1 MDFKLFCRRS
11 GLIFVEALAAGVV
24 LAVVVVCVLGWRLL
38 SAPLDMEFARPYVQE
53 ALRDEQSGIHVSMDK
68 IVLFW
73 PDVREPLLLGLQGA
87 SVYGPDGRVVASI
100 DEAALGLNKAHL
112 LMGQIR
118 PEGLVLKRPS
128 LRLIRNADNSF
139 DIGVADMKTYGPV
152 APKEEEGAQG
162 DYIEQILGVLAG
174 DRNGPVAD
182 SLLSELR
189 SFEIEE
195 ASLLVDDRVLALSWV
210 LPRADIVIERVDG
223 ALRSKGIVD
232 LPAESGAAP
241 RLKFTAELGLASEAV
256 DLDAVLENFDLSL
269 LGQKIPELEILKT
282 QDVLLN
288 AQFKARID
296 KGMKLQRA
304 DLTVLSEAGA
314 LNIAELSAE
323 PVAYKDLGVLAH
335 YTAQNGQVDLKKVQV
350 TISGVKLEGNA
361 DLRLSEAGA
370 VNGPVRLEIERLAQS
385 AIAPLWPAALAE
397 DNSKEWIVD
406 KLGDGIFSN
415 VYAQG
420 DLEVLAG
427 ADGRSVDLKNLV
439 AGFEFDGMSVNY
451 RAPLK
456 PVTDAKG
463 KGTFNLNSETLRVDI
478 ESAKVMG
485 LAISEADVE
494 LVNIIEAG
502 KGQADINLKL
512 QGPAKSVFTYIRDEP
527 IGVNSEIDVANV
539 KGQADL
545 QVNISLP
552 TKSNIKIEDVDVNVR
567 GALREAVLP
576 NVVRGLA
583 LSEGPF
589 DVSVKDNALRVKGK
603 GRLGDQPIVLDY
615 HEYLSAAGKPY
626 AMQVKAALL
635 ATPAL
640 RDQFGMD
647 LSSFLE
653 GPVFAD
659 VTYTE
664 YAGGRADA
672 VVAADLT
679 PAKMFVD
686 PFDYEKQPGVKGET
700 TLRAVLR
707 NGELK
712 EIVDLK
718 GSAPSLSLESSV
730 LRFRQKG
737 EETELAGGKVS
748 RFTLNETVARL
759 EFEVGPSGQAKIV
772 MDGPFLDARPFLDDE
787 KEEGKPYDAPPMLI
801 SVAVDRMRTTDE
813 ETVQYAKLYIDIDGL
828 GKINQMEMDGIAGA
842 GDIYLRYKPDGSG
855 KRVFRLE
862 ADDAGATLKAFDLY
876 KGVRGGK
883 LVIYGEPIHG
893 VFDRNL
899 IGVAEMTNFKVVD
912 APALAQLL
920 GAMSLPGLMASLNG
934 DEGLSFTKMEA
945 NFDWLY
951 RPSGSLLVFK
961 DGRTSGN
968 SLGLTFDGTFDNAA
982 HTMDVTGTIIP
993 LSGINKVIGDIPLV
1007 GDILTGGTGALIAA
1021 TYTMKGSS
1029 EDPKV
1034 SVNPLSVLTPGILRR
1049 VLFE

>member
-1 MDFKLFCRRS
+1 M
-11 GLIFVEALAAGVV
+11 
-24 LAVVVVCVLGWRLL
+24 
-38 SAPLDMEFARPYVQE
+38 SAPLDMEFARPYIQE
-53 ALRDEQSGIHVSMDK
+53 ALRDEQSGMYVSMDN

-73 PDVREPLLLGLQGA
+73 PDLREPLLLGLKGA
-87 SVYGPDGRVVASI
+87 SVYGPEGRVVASI
-100 DEAALGLNKAHL
+100 GEAALGLNKAHL

-128 LRLIRNADNSF
+128 LSLIRNADNSF
-139 DIGVADMKTYGPV
+139 DIGVADTKIYGP
-152 APKEEEGAQG
+152 AQPKEEDGAQV

-174 DRNGPVAD
+174 DQNGPVAD

-210 LPRADIVIERVDG
+210 LPRADIVIERVEG

-232 LPAESGAAP
+232 LPAEAGAAP

-256 DLDAVLENFDLSL
+256 DLDAILENFDLSL
-269 LGQKIPELEILKT
+269 LGQKIPELEILKM
-282 QDVLLN
+282 QDVPLN

-314 LNIAELSAE
+314 LNIAELSAQ
-323 PVAYKDLGVLAH
+323 PVVYKDLGVLAH

-361 DLRLSEAGA
+361 DLTLSEAGT

-385 AIAPLWPAALAE
+385 AIAPLWPVALAE

-406 KLGDGIFSN
+406 KLGAGIFSN
-415 VYAQG
+415 IYAQG
-420 DLEVLAG
+420 DLEVLPG
-427 ADGRSVDLKNLV
+427 EGRTSVDLKKLV
-439 AGFEFDGMSVNY
+439 AGFEFEGMSIDY

-456 PVTDAKG
+456 PVTNAKG
-463 KGTFNLNSETLRVDI
+463 RARFDLDSETIRIDI
-478 ESAKVMG
+478 ESARVMD
-485 LAISEADVE
+485 LAVSEADVE

-539 KGQADL
+539 RGQADMR
-545 QVNISLP
+545 VNISLP
-552 TKSNIKIEDVDVNVR
+552 TKKDIKIADVDVNVR
-567 GALREAVLP
+567 GTLSNAFLP
-576 NVVRGLA
+576 NVVRGLP

-589 DVSVKDNALRVKGK
+589 DVSVKNNALRVRGK
-603 GRLGDQPIVLDY
+603 GRLGDQPITLDY

-626 AMQVKAALL
+626 AMQVKAAVM
-635 ATPAL
+635 ATPEL

-653 GPVFAD
+653 GSASVD

-664 YAGGRADA
+664 YAGGGAEA
-672 VVAADLT
+672 LVAADLT
-679 PAKMFVD
+679 PARVFVD
-686 PFDYEKQPGVKGET
+686 PFDYEKKPQVKGSA
-700 TLRAVLR
+700 TLKAVLK
-707 NGELK
+707 NGDLK
-712 EIVDLK
+712 EILDLK
-718 GSAPSLSLESSV
+718 GSAPALKLESSH

-748 RFTLNETVARL
+748 RFTLNETVAQL
-759 EFEVGPSGQAKIV
+759 EFEVEPSGKTKIV
-772 MDGPFLDARPFLDDE
+772 LDGPFLDARPFMDDE
-787 KEEGKPYDAPPMLI
+787 KEEGKPYEAPPMLI
-801 SVAVDRMRTTDE
+801 SVAADRMRTADE
-813 ETVQYAKLYIDIDGL
+813 ETVQYAKLYIDIDEQGT
-828 GKINQMEMDGIAGA
+828 INQMEMDGIAGG

-862 ADDAGATLKAFDLY
+862 ADDAGAILKAFDLY

-883 LVIYGEPIHG
+883 LVIYGEPIRG

-899 IGVAEMTNFKVVD
+899 IGVAEMSDFKVID

-934 DEGLSFTKMEA
+934 QEGLSFTKMEA
-945 NFDWLY
+945 NFDWRY
-951 RPSGSLLVFK
+951 RPNGSLLVFK

-1049 VLFE
+1049 VLFEQK